1 MRYRHVWPGLLLLVS
16 LALLLV
22 ALLRWGDHFL
32 SPGPSGGIHRL
43 LQLWA
48 ASRPPDEP
56 ASPGTPPTPTGS
68 PTSPAAHT
76 PVTASA
82 PAGTADA
89 SPSAPATPA
98 PPAAPPPAPS
108 TPPVAAAPA
117 PPATTSTPP
126 ASPERIEEPREAV
139 SEPPRE
145 PAAPSASSAG
155 APTAPPVRYAL
166 ALGTFAVPEDAERV
180 ETRLNQAGFSTVRF
194 RQQVPA
200 KLFSVVIASLKDAE
214 EAQVVVERLQKDGYG
229 SGVLLVGRNGVTVR
243 VGAPTPLRTAV
254 QVAEKLRA
262 AGYDARVVTDSAR
275 AGQVSL
281 RHGNFASRAEAE
293 AASREMAQLGVP
305 NEVIQIRGDP
315 DAPTGRPP
323 AVRRPRN

>member
-48 ASRPPDEP
+48 ASRPLDEP
-56 ASPGTPPTPTGS
+56 TPPAPTGS
-68 PTSPAAHT
+68 PAPPAADT
-76 PVTASA
+76 SVNPSA

-89 SPSAPATPA
+89 SPAAPAAPA
-98 PPAAPPPAPS
+98 PPAGPAPAPAPS
-108 TPPVAAAPA
+108 TPPVVAAPPA
-117 PPATTSTPP
+117 PATTSAPP
-126 ASPERIEEPREAV
+126 ASRERIEELREAV
-139 SEPPRE
+139 SEPARE
-145 PAAPSASSAG
+145 PTAPNTSSAG

-180 ETRLNQAGFSTVRF
+180 EAKLNQAGFSTVRF

-200 KLFSVVIASLKDAE
+200 KLFSVVIASLKDPE
-214 EAQVVVERLQKDGYG
+214 EAQAVVERLQKDGYG

-243 VGAPTPLRTAV
+243 VGAATPLRTAV

-262 AGYDARVVTDSAR
+262 AGYDARVVTDSTR

-293 AASREMAQLGVP
+293 EASREMARLGVP
-305 NEVIQIRGDP
+305 NEVIQIRP
-315 DAPTGRPP
+315 PT
-323 AVRRPRN
+323 RN